1 MKKLFSRLGRYKFTW
16 TTLLLSAIAIPA
28 VWLSLD
34 RFIELWPIAATLAY
48 MTLGSA
54 AYGVAD
60 NIYLKNHNTDEIL
73 SRDPVAFAIAWS
85 GFGFVI
91 GCALI
96 AGAIS

>member
-1 MKKLFSRLGRYKFTW
+1 
-16 TTLLLSAIAIPA
+16 
-28 VWLSLD
+28 
-34 RFIELWPIAATLAY
+34 